1 MTPIMLQK
9 ELKKELEELFA
20 GFSSSEDAKFKERSV
35 SVYEQDLPLEMETE
49 DEEGKTPFIIV
60 RLSEG
65 ELEQREN
72 AEMVTVVI
80 IFCARDTAWNR
91 SGYQDV
97 LNMIQKVKERLL
109 KNPLVGKYFTAEL
122 PLKWVV
128 QEGETHDIYY
138 GGMELTFACPAIQRE
153 SKFA

>member
-1 MTPIMLQK
+1 MTPVFLQK
-9 ELKKELEELFA
+9 ALKEELKILFA
-20 GFSSSEDAKFKERSV
+20 DFVSSSDMDFEKRGV

-49 DEEGKTPFIIV
+49 DEEEKTPFIIV

-65 ELEQREN
+65 EQEQREST
-72 AEMVTVVI
+72 EMVTVVI

>member
-1 MTPIMLQK
+1 MTPVFLQK
-9 ELKKELEELFA
+9 ALKEELRNLFA
-20 GFSSSEDAKFKERSV
+20 DFVSSSDLDFEKRGV

-49 DEEGKTPFIIV
+49 DEEEKTPFIIV

-65 ELEQREN
+65 EQEQREN
-72 AEMVTVVI
+72 AEMVTVVM

-97 LNMIQKVKERLL
+97 MNMIQKVKERFL

-122 PLKWVV
+122 PLKWVI
-128 QEGETHDIYY
+128 QEGETHEIYY
-138 GGMELTFACPAIQRE
+138 GGIELNFSCPAIRQE
-153 SKFA
+153 SAFA